1 MISSFRNWL
10 DSRLGL
16 TQILHHALYEPI
28 PSGARW
34 RYITGSMLVFAFSV
48 QAITGIILWACYS
61 PSSQPAA
68 ARA

>member
-16 TQILHHALYEPI
+16 TQIIHHALYEPI

-34 RYITGSMLVFAFSV
+34 VR
-48 QAITGIILWACYS
+48 
-61 PSSQPAA
+61 P
-68 ARA
+68 